1 MVAFKSLQ
9 DLLAL
14 ETTPGKVVLVR
25 EDLNVPM
32 RDGQVTDDTR
42 LRRAVPT
49 LDMLAGAGF
58 KVVVLAHFGRP
69 KGQVVADMSLRPVA
83 SALNALTQAT
93 THFYG
98 ETIGAGAQTAID
110 AMNAGQILV
119 LENSRY
125 LPGEEKNDAALAQEL
140 AALGDYFVSDAF
152 SASHRAHVTTEGLAH
167 HLPSFAGLLMAE
179 ELEALH
185 KVLGQPIRPV
195 VAIVGGSKISTKLD
209 LLSNLIDKV
218 DTLVIGGG
226 MANTFLQAS
235 GVDVG
240 QSLAEP
246 DLAPTALDILAKAD
260 RQGCRIMLPSD
271 VVVADAIDAGD
282 SSIVVPATA
291 VPSEKMILDFGPN
304 SAQAVVDIIEQ
315 AETLIWNGPLGAF
328 EFAPFD
334 QATMK
339 VAHAVA
345 TQTTAGALVSV
356 AGGGDTVSALGMAGT
371 VDQMTYVSSA
381 GGAFLEWMEGKE
393 LPGVKAL
400 ARSSA

>member
-1 MVAFKSLQ
+1 MVAFKSIQ
-9 DLLAL
+9 DLTTL
-14 ETTPGKVVLVR
+14 EGAPGKVVLVR

-32 RDGQVTDDTR
+32 RDGQVGDDTR

-49 LDMLAGAGF
+49 LDMLAEAGF

-69 KGQVVADMSLRPVA
+69 KGQVVPEMSLKPVA
-83 SALNALTQAT
+83 LALNALTRST

-98 ETIGAGAQTAID
+98 ETIGEGAKTAIES
-110 AMNAGQILV
+110 MHPGQILV

-125 LPGEEKNDAALAQEL
+125 LPGEETNDAALAQEL

-167 HLPSFAGLLMAE
+167 YLPSFAGLLMAE
-179 ELEALH
+179 ELEALD
-185 KVLGQPIRPV
+185 KVLGQPVRPV

-209 LLSNLIDKV
+209 LLGNLIEKV

-240 QSLAEP
+240 RSLAEP
-246 DLAPTALDILAKAD
+246 DLAATASEILAKAGE
-260 RQGCRIMLPSD
+260 QGCQIMLPSD
-271 VVVADAIDAGD
+271 VVVADAIDQGD
-282 SSIVVPATA
+282 TSIVVPATA
-291 VPSEKMILDFGPN
+291 VPNSKMILDFGPS
-304 SAQAVVDIIEQ
+304 SAQAVIDIIEQ
-315 AETLIWNGPLGAF
+315 SETIIWNGPLGAF
-328 EFAPFD
+328 EFAPFE

-339 VAHAVA
+339 VANAVA
-345 TQTTAGALVSV
+345 AQTAAGQLVSV
-356 AGGGDTVSALGMAGT
+356 AGGGDTVSALAMAGI
-371 VDQMTYVSSA
+371 VDQLTYVSSA

-400 ARSSA
+400 RH

>member
-1 MVAFKSLQ
+1 MVAFKSIQ
-9 DLLAL
+9 DLTTL
-14 ETTPGKVVLVR
+14 EGAPGKVVLVR

-32 RDGQVTDDTR
+32 RDGQVGDDTR

-49 LDMLAGAGF
+49 LDMLAEAGF

-69 KGQVVADMSLRPVA
+69 KGQVVPEMSLKPVA
-83 SALNALTQAT
+83 LALNALTRAT

-98 ETIGAGAQTAID
+98 ETIGEGAKTAID
-110 AMNAGQILV
+110 SMHPGQILV

-125 LPGEEKNDAALAQEL
+125 LPGEETNDAALAQEL

-167 HLPSFAGLLMAE
+167 YLPSFAGLLMAE
-179 ELEALH
+179 ELEALD
-185 KVLGQPIRPV
+185 KVLGQPVRPV

-209 LLSNLIDKV
+209 LLGNLIEKV

-240 QSLAEP
+240 RSLAEP
-246 DLAPTALDILAKAD
+246 DLAATALEILAKAGE
-260 RQGCRIMLPSD
+260 QGCQIMLPSD
-271 VVVADAIDAGD
+271 VVVADAIDQGD
-282 SSIVVPATA
+282 TSIVVPATA
-291 VPSEKMILDFGPN
+291 VPNSKMILDFGPS
-304 SAQAVVDIIEQ
+304 SAQAVIDIIEQ
-315 AETLIWNGPLGAF
+315 SETIIWNGPLGAF
-328 EFAPFD
+328 EFAPFE

-339 VAHAVA
+339 VANAVA
-345 TQTTAGALVSV
+345 AQTAAGQLVSV
-356 AGGGDTVSALGMAGT
+356 AGGGDTVSALAMAGI
-371 VDQMTYVSSA
+371 VDQLTYVSSA

-400 ARSSA
+400 GH